1 MKDQYSTYLCKPSHI
16 DKIREYIGRP
26 LFTAT
31 RSVAFNALADD
42 IEKDGF
48 GRIVLRV
55 VDGVISDIIINK
67 KPA

>member
-26 LFTAT
+26 LFAAT
-31 RSVAFNALADD
+31 RSVTFNALADE
-42 IEKDGF
+42 IEEDGF
-48 GRIVLRV
+48 GHIVLRV
-55 VDGVISDIIINK
+55 VDGVISDIVINK

>member
-26 LFTAT
+26 LFAAT
-31 RSVAFNALADD
+31 RSVAFNAFVDD
-42 IEKDGF
+42 IEKDGA
-48 GRIVLRV
+48 GRVALRA

>member
-1 MKDQYSTYLCKPSHI
+1 MKDQYAVYLCKQSHI
-16 DKIREYIGRP
+16 DKIKEYIGRP

-48 GRIVLRV
+48 GRVVLRV
-55 VDGVISDIIINK
+55 VGGAISDIIINK

>member
-1 MKDQYSTYLCKPSHI
+1 LCKPSPAGE
-16 DKIREYIGRP
+16 IREYIGRP

-48 GRIVLRV
+48 GRVVLRV
-55 VDGVISDIIINK
+55 VDGVISDIVINK

>member
-1 MKDQYSTYLCKPSHI
+1 VKDQYSTYLCKPSHT

-31 RSVAFNALADD
+31 RGVAFNALVDD

-48 GRIVLRV
+48 GRIVLRA

>member
-1 MKDQYSTYLCKPSHI
+1 MKDQYAVYLCKPSSAG
-16 DKIREYIGRP
+16 KIREYIGRP
-26 LFTAT
+26 LFAAT

-42 IEKDGF
+42 IEKDDS
-48 GRIVLRV
+48 GRVVLRV